1 MSRPVRDLTTCWIYL
16 CRIVTKYATEELMF
30 DDIGRLPGEVH
41 SFLKDVLRPLRA
53 MLVGRL
59 PPCSQTS
66 LLVYASKNRAHATGN
81 PYLRDRFLLAGMITM
96 GQDPITSSP
105 AYKTKNLSN
114 QFNFL
119 SNEANTI
126 PSPGSDGRSHE
137 LALFREIL
145 CEHPLPVAAEYLAAS
160 ELRSWVDS
168 DRMVRDG
175 KLVHFHVNYRI
186 FTFSTTSPVE
196 SFQLN
201 RAISKADAS
210 RVKNDDEWRQLPREI
225 NDAVRCYD
233 ERYPSLPVNGR
244 TSGLYKPGKSLL

>member
-30 DDIGRLPGEVH
+30 DDKTYCGLFEPCWLGGCLPAVRH
-41 SFLKDVLRPLRA
+41 PYLST
-53 MLVGRL
+53 
-59 PPCSQTS
+59 PPRIALTPQMPKY
-66 LLVYASKNRAHATGN
+66 LGN

>member
-1 MSRPVRDLTTCWIYL
+1 
-16 CRIVTKYATEELMF
+16 
-30 DDIGRLPGEVH
+30 
-41 SFLKDVLRPLRA
+41 
-53 MLVGRL
+53 
-59 PPCSQTS
+59 
-66 LLVYASKNRAHATGN
+66 
-81 PYLRDRFLLAGMITM
+81 M

-105 AYKTKNLSN
+105 ATHPL
-114 QFNFL
+114 L
-119 SNEANTI
+119 PGNEANTI

-201 RAISKADAS
+201 RAISKAD
-210 RVKNDDEWRQLPREI
+210 
-225 NDAVRCYD
+225 VR
-233 ERYPSLPVNGR
+233 
-244 TSGLYKPGKSLL
+244 GLGQHFKGWSC